1 MLFSIAGLSAARR
14 AHSSERVDE
23 PQTGMENGP
32 VTAPPPP
39 FHQRVVRYA
48 VVGVL
53 VMGVFTSLNWIFGHR
68 FGKDVSFVLAYP
80 PAVTLHFLLNKKW
93 TFGCTRTDATRQV
106 SEYLVMVLVTFVIQ
120 AIVFKLLTTFTALP
134 GWEAAC
140 ASNAAQ
146 MIITFLVMQYR
157 IFGRA
162 PAPQ

>member
-1 MLFSIAGLSAARR
+1 M
-14 AHSSERVDE
+14 
-23 PQTGMENGP
+23 
-32 VTAPPPP
+32 
-39 FHQRVVRYA
+39 
-48 VVGVL
+48 VGVL

-120 AIVFKLLTTFTALP
+120 AIVFKLLTAFTTLP
-134 GWEAAC
+134 GWAA
-140 ASNAAQ
+140 AGAANAAQ
-146 MIITFLVMQYR
+146 MTITFLVMQYR

-162 PAPQ
+162 PAPR